1 MAFRWFLLLD
11 SACAGHAVEDPMRSG
26 IMRNLNFARTDF
38 SSFSEKEVEGVI
50 FYGGMKEDSLLDK
63 ILKKIQRHH
72 CDSFRSKS
80 PLSQAQNRWF
90 KHVQHFNREKK
101 REKKN
106 QWWPD
111 ANYLL

>member
-63 ILKKIQRHH
+63 ILKKIQRNH
-72 CDSFRSKS
+72 CDSR
-80 PLSQAQNRWF
+80 
-90 KHVQHFNREKK
+90 KHKTADSSMCNTSIGKIK

>member
-63 ILKKIQRHH
+63 ILKKIQRNQDLNLRSPKHKTA
-72 CDSFRSKS
+72 DSSMCNTSIGKIN
-80 PLSQAQNRWF
+80 AI
-90 KHVQHFNREKK
+90 
-101 REKKN
+101 
-106 QWWPD
+106 
-111 ANYLL
+111 

>member
-1 MAFRWFLLLD
+1 
-11 SACAGHAVEDPMRSG
+11 MRSG

-63 ILKKIQRHH
+63 ILKKIQRNR

-80 PLSQAQNRWF
+80 PLSEAQNRWF